1 MATPKEIDRE
11 QTDRLYELL
20 WIKANNGSQKNKAL
34 NSAISRAKASM
45 SKETIAW
52 VEKQLAEQDDE

>member
-20 WIKANNGSQKNKAL
+20 WIKANNGGQKNKAL